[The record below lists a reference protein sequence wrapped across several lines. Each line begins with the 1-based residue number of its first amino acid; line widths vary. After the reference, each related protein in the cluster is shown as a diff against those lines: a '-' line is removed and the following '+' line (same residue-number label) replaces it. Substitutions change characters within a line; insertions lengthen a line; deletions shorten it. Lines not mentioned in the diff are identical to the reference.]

1 MPQDDLMLSVKE
13 CILEHNDE
21 NRFRTKCGI
30 SVEEFLELLSVYLR
44 STFIGWQDKAFVQ
57 RSGVCIGSR
66 VAPVLSNI
74 FLGKIGSALEQKLK
88 NTTRKIF
95 RYVDNFLVFIYSS
108 NFQNTLDEVLAVFSE
123 LGLGLRF
130 TYETPK
136 ESRIQFLDILVELK
150 EEHVC
155 WSYHPRT
162 AKSLLDYR
170 SAHSKLIKKG
180 IVFSCLKSAL
190 TKSCIHKMSTSFN
203 SQIQRI
209 RGSGFPDSVISSA
222 CDKIIK
228 NVKSD
233 ELGRGEKKKVSVIPY
248 IYRIS
253 HGLKKVASIYG
264 VNVVFSARKKL
275 RRLCSAV
282 NLRKDK
288 EENSDRN
295 RCQVK
300 HVKRFVTCVK
310 GAVYLIPFSCGRS
323 YIGQTGRCLNIR
335 LREHHSSLKGTA
347 YSHLAMHCRDC
358 G

>member
-1 MPQDDLMLSVKE
+1 M
-13 CILEHNDE
+13 
-21 NRFRTKCGI
+21 
-30 SVEEFLELLSVYLR
+30 
-44 STFIGWQDKAFVQ
+44 FVQ

-95 RYVDNFLVFIYSS
+95 RYVDDFLVFIDSS

-136 ESRIQFLDILVELK
+136 ESQIQFLDILVELK

-162 AKSLLDYR
+162 AKRLLDYR

-180 IVFSCLKSAL
+180 IVFSCLNSAL

-209 RGSGFPDSVISSA
+209 RDSGFPDSVISSA

-228 NVKSD
+228 NVKSGPANTKD

-248 IYRIS
+248 IHRIS
-253 HGLKKVASIYG
+253 HGLKKVASRYG
-264 VNVVFSARKKL
+264 VNVVFSARK
-275 RRLCSAV
+275 
-282 NLRKDK
+282 
-288 EENSDRN
+288 
-295 RCQVK
+295 
-300 HVKRFVTCVK
+300 
-310 GAVYLIPFSCGRS
+310 
-323 YIGQTGRCLNIR
+323 
-335 LREHHSSLKGTA
+335 
-347 YSHLAMHCRDC
+347 
-358 G
+358 